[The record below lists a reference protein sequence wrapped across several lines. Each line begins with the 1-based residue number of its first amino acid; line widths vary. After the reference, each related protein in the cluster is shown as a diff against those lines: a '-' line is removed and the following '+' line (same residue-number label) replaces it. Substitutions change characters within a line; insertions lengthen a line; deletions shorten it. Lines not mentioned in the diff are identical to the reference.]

1 MANKQKIHY
10 GKICQNYI
18 YGMAKY
24 TKINVMEKID
34 KKICYH
40 TIRQK
45 YMEWQIMQQN
55 IKKMLRQTVPRKWFG
70 LW

>member
-1 MANKQKIHY
+1 
-10 GKICQNYI
+10 
-18 YGMAKY
+18 MAKY

-45 YMEWQIMQQN
+45 YMKWQIMQQN
-55 IKKMLRQTVPRKWFG
+55 IKKKCYGKLSPQNG
-70 LW
+70 LVYGD